1 MSWLARLR
9 GVVRAV
15 RHPVPIAQTPFDVIH
30 TENKWRLLRYRG
42 AQAPTHRLPILM
54 VPSLINRHYVL
65 DLSPGKSFVEW
76 LVAQGH
82 DVFIIDWGTPS
93 AEDRY
98 LTFEDIV
105 VRYLRRA
112 LDRTCR
118 AAGTDQTHVLG
129 YCLGG
134 TLVAMHAALDARRI
148 ASFLALA
155 APVHFCPTRD
165 DSAVLESW
173 AASPAFDAAALA
185 RCGNIPWPLMQ
196 FAFHAMQPMMNPSK
210 AVGFVDRCWQDSFV
224 DGFMA
229 VERWSNDNV
238 DFPAEA
244 FRQYIVDLYQRD
256 ALYRGEMRLA
266 GQPVR
271 LDAIACPLMVV
282 TFEHDG
288 IVPRASAEPLF
299 EQAGSPDKVYHHAN
313 GGHVGA
319 VVSRSAAK
327 RLWPKLSAFF
337 LAHEAAA

>member
-1 MSWLARLR
+1 MRLR
-9 GVVRAV
+9 ARA
-15 RHPVPIAQTPFDVIH
+15 RGIARAIRRPVPVAQTPYDVIH
-30 TENKWRLLRYRG
+30 AENKWRLLRYRG
-42 AQAPTHRLPILM
+42 GRPATHRLPILM

-76 LVAQGH
+76 LLAQGH
-82 DVFIIDWGTPS
+82 DVFIIDWGTPA

-105 VRYLRRA
+105 VRYLGRA
-112 LDRTCR
+112 LARTCR
-118 AAGTDQTHVLG
+118 AAGTDTTHVLG

-155 APVHFCPTRD
+155 APVHFCSTRTD
-165 DSAVLESW
+165 AAVLEHW
-173 AASPAFDAAALA
+173 AASPAFDATALA
-185 RCGNIPWPLMQ
+185 QAGNIPWPLMQ
-196 FAFHAMQPMMNPSK
+196 FAFHAMQPLMTVSK

-266 GQPVR
+266 GRAVR
-271 LDAIACPLMVV
+271 LASITCPLLVV

-299 EQAGSPDKVYHHAN
+299 EQAESADKVHHHAK

-319 VVSRSAAK
+319 VVSSGAAK
-327 RLWPKLSAFF
+327 RLWPRLSAFF
-337 LAHEAAA
+337 IEHEPDR